1 MAIQQVGGRGV
12 YVITGSGR
20 DPRKTSNGQSW
31 ADLVT
36 QQKYMLIKQARQ
48 DAQREIDRE
57 FQDYQSRQKAL
68 TEYRADVRKQIDEAR
83 ATVTS
88 LKLKQSEAQT
98 GIDKQLLKAEIDRAR
113 GRKQTITSGSG
124 GNNRGRASKEMSS
137 AEFNR
142 YLTEEIAANQSFSI
156 KTLEDA
162 ANDAEAQKLQQL
174 INARNPEYY
183 TPAQQGIFDAL
194 SESQKSMVTAA
205 QEGQKEVDRLVQ
217 VRSEFNLK
225 KTQSDQ
231 EGMREII
238 KKEQGLPAQPKE
250 KSGGGY
256 QVRTEKYKD
265 QTDLPDAPTVDYS
278 ELITPYEQRIKSLE
292 QQLLEAESPTMPD
305 FNETNRMRQRA
316 SEDYGLRTS
325 YRPPEQPVEPT
336 VERQP
341 VEQPVERR
349 AEMDTLGIKEPVA
362 ETVAEPSSTPL
373 ESAMQ
378 QGDVERDRPR
388 ESLGGIEQPTVDDEV
403 LDERI
408 APQPT
413 QQIVEDDFNI
423 EDFITNPDPV
433 LRNPLTGNISENV
446 RPYVQ
451 GRATEKE
458 IFNMN
463 AALNDPETYMGL
475 KPGHQAYKEKST
487 QLLELL
493 DEREKQYRRQA
504 TPAPT
509 PTPTRNIRDVY
520 NTMLQSEEQTEPSM
534 ASMFDSVR
542 FGTAQQKQQLA
553 LKMIME
559 KAQELGPT
567 NPAYLKVKK
576 SILKQLEKVL
586 DPKKARQ
593 QRLVEKNQ
601 SDNRG
606 DYFALARQVRGLKE
620 QNAQLVFSLFPVN
633 QESKA
638 EEADGLY
645 KNAQKQIATN
655 ISDRLQRKKAQE
667 FLDLMYL
674 AYMNER

>member
-57 FQDYQSRQKAL
+57 FQDYQSRQKA
-68 TEYRADVRKQIDEAR
+68 TAEYRADVRKQIEEAR
-83 ATVTS
+83 ETVTN

-98 GIDKQLLKAEIDRAR
+98 DIDKQLLKAEIDRAR
-113 GRKQTITSGSG
+113 GRKQTITTGSTTP
-124 GNNRGRASKEMSS
+124 GRTSSTRAPASKEMSG
-137 AEFNR
+137 AKFGQ
-142 YLTEEIAANQSFSI
+142 YLDKRITANQSFAI
-156 KTLEDA
+156 KTLEE
-162 ANDAEAQKLQQL
+162 AESTSEKEKLQEL
-174 INARNPEYY
+174 ISVRSPDYY
-183 TPAQQGIFDAL
+183 TPKQKTIFDAL
-194 SESQKSMVTAA
+194 SKSQQSKVTAA
-205 QEGQKEVDRLVQ
+205 QEAQAEATRLVELRGEYNAKRKKDLTSDMRDII
-217 VRSEFNLK
+217 VREQALPPQ
-225 KTQSDQ
+225 TQTS
-231 EGMREII
+231 
-238 KKEQGLPAQPKE
+238 
-250 KSGGGY
+250 SGGGDSDAGGGT
-256 QVRTEKYKD
+256 QVRTEQYKD
-265 QTDLPDAPTVDYS
+265 QTDLPDAPSVDYS

-292 QQLLEAESPTMPD
+292 QQLLQAESPTMPD
-305 FNETNRMRQRA
+305 LNETNRMRQIA
-316 SEDYGLRTS
+316 SQDYGLRTS

-349 AEMDTLGIKEPVA
+349 AEMDALGVQPSPSIPFTMSEPTYGV
-362 ETVAEPSSTPL
+362 
-373 ESAMQ
+373 
-378 QGDVERDRPR
+378 VEGDRPR
-388 ESLGGIEQPTVDDEV
+388 ESLGGIEPTFYDEG

-408 APQPT
+408 TPQPT
-413 QQIVEDDFNI
+413 LGDIGMDALPSRVGMAEGGYRPPVEAETSVGSPIQPKPMETEIGNR
-423 EDFITNPDPV
+423 
-433 LRNPLTGNISENV
+433 LRE
-446 RPYVQ
+446 
-451 GRATEKE
+451 
-458 IFNMN
+458 
-463 AALNDPETYMGL
+463 
-475 KPGHQAYKEKST
+475 
-487 QLLELL
+487 LEL
-493 DEREKQYRRQA
+493 ERQA
-504 TPAPT
+504 APSPTPAPL
-509 PTPTRNIRDVY
+509 PTPTRNIRDIY
-520 NTMLQSEEQTEPSM
+520 NTMLQSEEQREPSM
-534 ASMFDSVR
+534 ASMFDPIK
-542 FGTAQQKQQLA
+542 FGTAQEKQQLA

-567 NPAYLKVKK
+567 NPAYLKIKK
-576 SILKQLEKVL
+576 AILKQLEKVL

-606 DYFALARQVRGLKE
+606 DYFALSREVRGLKE

-655 ISDRLQRKKAQE
+655 ISDRLQRKKADE

>member
-48 DAQREIDRE
+48 DAQRQIDRE

-68 TEYRADVRKQIDEAR
+68 AEYRADVRKQIDEAR
-83 ATVTS
+83 ESVAN

-98 GIDKQLLKAEIDRAR
+98 DIDKQLLKAEIDRAR
-113 GRKQTITSGSG
+113 GRKQTITTGSTTP
-124 GNNRGRASKEMSS
+124 RRTSSTRAPASKEMSGAKFNEYLDDRIAS
-137 AEFNR
+137 NEKFAEN
-142 YLTEEIAANQSFSI
+142 
-156 KTLEDA
+156 TLEAA
-162 ANDAEAQKLQQL
+162 ANDAEKAKMQGL
-174 INARNPEYY
+174 ISARNPEFY
-183 TPAQQGIFDAL
+183 TAEQQTIFDTL
-194 SESQKSMVTAA
+194 SKSQQSKVTAA
-205 QEGQKEVDRLVQ
+205 QEAQREATRLVEL
-217 VRSEFNLK
+217 RGEYNAAREKNL
-225 KTQSDQ
+225 TSD
-231 EGMREII
+231 MRKII
-238 KKEQGLPAQPKE
+238 VDEQALPPQTE
-250 KSGGGY
+250 TSSGGGDSDAGGGT
-256 QVRTEKYKD
+256 QVRTEQYKD
-265 QTDLPDAPTVDYS
+265 QTDLPDAPSVDYS

-292 QQLLEAESPTMPD
+292 QQLLQAQSPTMPD
-305 FNETNRMRQRA
+305 LNETNRMRQIA
-316 SEDYGLRTS
+316 SQDYGLRTS
-325 YRPPEQPVEPT
+325 YRPPQQPVEPT

-349 AEMDTLGIKEPVA
+349 AEMDALGVQPSASIPFTMSEPTYGV
-362 ETVAEPSSTPL
+362 
-373 ESAMQ
+373 
-378 QGDVERDRPR
+378 VEGDRPR
-388 ESLGGIEQPTVDDEV
+388 ESLGGIEPTFYDEG

-408 APQPT
+408 TPQPT
-413 QQIVEDDFNI
+413 LGDRAMDALPSRVGMATGGYRPPVEAETSVGSPIQPKPMETEIGNR
-423 EDFITNPDPV
+423 
-433 LRNPLTGNISENV
+433 LRE
-446 RPYVQ
+446 
-451 GRATEKE
+451 
-458 IFNMN
+458 
-463 AALNDPETYMGL
+463 
-475 KPGHQAYKEKST
+475 
-487 QLLELL
+487 LEL
-493 DEREKQYRRQA
+493 ERQA
-504 TPAPT
+504 APSPTPAPL
-509 PTPTRNIRDVY
+509 PTPTRNIRDIY
-520 NTMLQSEEQTEPSM
+520 NTMLQSEEQREPSM
-534 ASMFDSVR
+534 ASMFDPIK
-542 FGTAQQKQQLA
+542 FGTAQEKQQLA

-606 DYFALARQVRGLKE
+606 DYFALSRDVRGLKE
-620 QNAQLVFSLFPVN
+620 QNARLVFSLFPVN

-655 ISDRLQRKKAQE
+655 ISDRLQRKKADE